1 MKKKLLILLLVAC
14 SAFAT
19 AAFASCTGEPAES
32 SSNSQQTPEPEKP
45 SDFLWTVAMPNGV
58 EYQNVVNVPAI
69 SVYEECRIETAILG
83 ATYSSSDSTVA
94 SVSNLGV
101 VRGLKAGSATI
112 TITAGEDVQT
122 VNFTINEAGN
132 VPVIVLENSN
142 VPQNEQGQ
150 YACNLFVG
158 GAMNIGAKLK
168 YNGLAYTSDVVFSY
182 ESENSEVATIT
193 NGVIR
198 AIGEGTVTVRVSTS
212 EWRGYTGSNLMQTIT
227 VVVKPNVSL
236 SVAEEEVELYTKQ
249 ITNEPT
255 TFDFAPTVLVD
266 QVEDTDAAFTFDYD
280 EDVVSVSAS
289 GEVTA
294 VGEGETDIVI
304 GYTTAGGY
312 AIDKTV
318 KVRVILPIVNSNVTF
333 TVDKSGTTVDKSK
346 FNLLD
351 TEKYVRIADEATG
364 ASGAFEGNLFTGAT
378 LPTGERTLVVYSNK
392 QGYRIQALVVDK
404 IIKTEADLRGLQTE
418 QDVTAYYVLGA
429 NITLTSAFNGI
440 TTGTFSG
447 IFDGNGYTIS
457 GTTNVST
464 FSAGCGLLGATANN
478 ATVRNLAITNA
489 SFIDGT
495 SAALASVFTGS
506 TKIENVFISLN
517 KPSGWA
523 NSNGVLAFKLESGAT
538 LELKNVITYLTDKW
552 GDNTGT
558 IVQWNTGAITGV
570 NSYSGSNTGV
580 PQVHTSGTG
589 CTCTGVTNYTTLAAM
604 KAAYG
609 NKEIDIS
616 WASGFAYYSSLQ
628 AFLTA

>member
-19 AAFASCTGEPAES
+19 AAFASCTDEPVES
-32 SSNSQQTPEPEKP
+32 SSNSQQTPEPEQP

-69 SVYEECRIETAILG
+69 SVYEECRIETVASG

-101 VRGLKAGSATI
+101 VRGLKAGSVTI

-122 VNFTINEAGN
+122 VNFIINEAGN

-150 YACNLFVG
+150 YECNLFVG

-168 YNGLAYTSDVVFSY
+168 YNGLAYTSDVVFTY
-182 ESENSEVATIT
+182 ESENNEVATIT

-198 AIGEGTVTVRVSTS
+198 AIGEGTVTLRVSAS

-227 VVVKPNVSL
+227 VFVKPNVSL
-236 SVAEEEVELYTKQ
+236 SVAEEEVELYAKQ
-249 ITNEPT
+249 ITDELT
-255 TFDFAPTVLVD
+255 SFDFAPTVIVNE
-266 QVEDTDAAFTFDYD
+266 VEDTDAAFTFDYD
-280 EDVVSVSAS
+280 EDVVSVSAA

-312 AIDKTV
+312 TIEKTV
-318 KVRVILPIVNSNVTF
+318 KVRVVLPIVDSNVTF
-333 TVDKSGTTVDKSK
+333 TVDKSGMTVDKAK

-364 ASGAFEGNLFTGAT
+364 ASGVFVGDVFTGTT

-404 IIKTEADLRGLQTE
+404 IIKTEAELRGLQTT
-418 QDVTAYYVLGA
+418 QNVTAYYVLGA
-429 NITLTSAFNGI
+429 NITLTGAFTGI
-440 TTGTFSG
+440 TKGTFSG
-447 IFDGNGYTIS
+447 TFDGMGYAIG
-457 GTTNVST
+457 GTT
-464 FSAGCGLLGATANN
+464 FQAGCGLLGATANN
-478 ATVRNLAITNA
+478 VTVRNLAITN
-489 SFIDGT
+489 SSLIGGT
-495 SAALASVFTGS
+495 SAALASVFTGA
-506 TKIENVFISLN
+506 TKIENVFITLN
-517 KPSGWA
+517 KPSDWA
-523 NSNGVLAFKLESGAT
+523 NSNGVLAFKLDNGAT

-552 GDNTGT
+552 GDNTAT
-558 IVQWNTGAITGV
+558 TVQWNLGTITGV

-580 PQVHTSGTG
+580 PQVHTPGTG